1 MNSDSAPSAKHLPLV
16 AALVS
21 VVLWAAA
28 FVGIRAAG
36 RSFSPGPLALGR
48 LAIGSA
54 LLGAVVTKGDPK
66 GAIAGILHVLTD
78 EVASGNPE
86 AKRILEGMARL
97 DSILNRR
104 YKARLR
110 RRKSHRKLPYFQWK

>member
-1 MNSDSAPSAKHLPLV
+1 VHTAIDLPIHWLRRSHRKLFHNYSDA
-16 AALVS
+16 
-21 VVLWAAA
+21 
-28 FVGIRAAG
+28 
-36 RSFSPGPLALGR
+36 
-48 LAIGSA
+48 A

-110 RRKSHRKLPYFQWK
+110 RRKSHRKLSYFQWK